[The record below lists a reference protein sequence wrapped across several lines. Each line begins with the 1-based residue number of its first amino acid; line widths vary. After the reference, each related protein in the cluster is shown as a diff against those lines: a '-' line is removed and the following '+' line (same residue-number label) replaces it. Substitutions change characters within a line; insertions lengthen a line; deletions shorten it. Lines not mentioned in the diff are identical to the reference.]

1 MRFPPASCHSAS
13 RKEEKPSRDAEMQ
26 PRLIRTVLATPGSAP
41 NSAPLRPRIRRPSF
55 SFFPRFSNSFA
66 SARCL
71 LFFSLLLF
79 VALPPAFAAVR
90 SNTGTSREAGEVDNA
105 QPAADPEVS
114 RATPAL
120 AQPKVS
126 FRGWKHG
133 LSNRI
138 TPIVQVEDV
147 LVSSGGIRRH
157 GDAVYGEDAR
167 LRLGE
172 PYPGTAALVNLLSRG
187 PFPAGKTPRSSMTR
201 PMVTA
206 PLFVT
211 LPFLLSAFVPAC
223 RPGECRRNHAQRR
236 RVEGEGAEAAE
247 AEDKTEDQ
255 AREAEVARTR
265 EVELE
270 LVQLIVKKDLNDA
283 VNKTTREASSTWQ
296 AGAWWSDLPPSVDPS
311 KTTPQQAAT
320 HVVQLLQGAAHAL
333 GPSNSFVYFFS
344 TSTPRGLLD
353 ACASTFL
360 DRNIGVFLHVPSL
373 SAEDTVSLPHE
384 AFVFPLATLGRSR
397 PTPIPAVV
405 LTYDV
410 TARQTVTVDRPTP
423 SLGDVSPELLGK
435 LATQLQ
441 PRLLR
446 VLKFFGQ
453 EPRAHGPLPVIF
465 VRFRNVEIQQIV
477 DPWHGHP
484 SRYLQ
489 LQREGKAPASNN
501 FARLTPVPPE
511 EASGKGHAFDPEKHL
526 QHAVP
531 IMTYRTTVSAAAQ
544 AHVMNLIS
552 SADFA
557 ELAIL
562 TVKDLRGRGPLFQPA
577 THEYV
582 SALKSDWK
590 VYVTLAK
597 TPNLIEDKQLAETH
611 ELILRANE
619 DFSAERMHCIKKYVL
634 TMSQEDPLFDF
645 TKTFCY
651 NFPEVRYPSS
661 AGGSEFV
668 ANAVTAGLALRELF
682 NFTVWPSRSRQE
694 NEDEAQ
700 ASGLSAASQHVRGVR
715 LPSPHPPMR
724 KEDRPASRAEEARRA
739 VLERPLSGS
748 LLQASQLEGQTS
760 GDADENAES
769 RLAKNQEVV
778 EEGARSVDSEK
789 EGQGLEAGSHG
800 QSEHAEVGGREE
812 THSEE
817 GKGAAKAVR
826 EEENLNKHQHA
837 GTVATFHGTIP
848 EAFAQKMQ
856 ENFGPRWISLL
867 QLLGSVSLTNDYLR
881 VLSWLASEADSDA
894 MTLPARRLL
903 VRRDAEVSLSLSA
916 ALRHH
921 VAVFYE
927 NQVEGNLS
935 HPVVHKHERQYKVA
949 EEGLRRFLRDLVSYS
964 SKK

>member
-1 MRFPPASCHSAS
+1 
-13 RKEEKPSRDAEMQ
+13 MQ
-26 PRLIRTVLATPGSAP
+26 PRPIRVVLATPGSAP
-41 NSAPLRPRIRRPSF
+41 NSPPLRLRNRRPSF
-55 SFFPRFSNSFA
+55 FFLPRFSNSFA

-71 LFFSLLLF
+71 LFVTLLLS
-79 VALPPAFAAVR
+79 VALSPALAAAP
-90 SNTGTSREAGEVDNA
+90 SNTDTAREAGEVDNA
-105 QPAADPEVS
+105 QPSAAPEVS

-147 LVSSGGIRRH
+147 LVSSGGIKRH
-157 GDAVYGEDAR
+157 GVAAHGEDAR

-187 PFPAGKTPRSSMTR
+187 PFPAGKMPRSSMTR

-206 PLFVT
+206 PLLVT
-211 LPFLLSAFVPAC
+211 LPFLLSAFVPPC
-223 RPGECRRNHAQRR
+223 RLGECRRNHAQHR

-247 AEDKTEDQ
+247 AEGGTEEQ
-255 AREAEVARTR
+255 ERKAEVAQTR
-265 EVELE
+265 DVELE
-270 LVQLIVKKDLNDA
+270 FVQLIVKKDLNDA
-283 VNKTTREASSTWQ
+283 VKKTTRDASSTWQ
-296 AGAWWSDLPPSVDPS
+296 AGGWWSDLPPSVDPS

-320 HVVQLLQGAAHAL
+320 HFVQISQGAAHAL
-333 GPSNSFVYFFS
+333 GTSNSFVYFFS

-360 DRNIGVFLHVPSL
+360 DRNLGVFLHVPSM
-373 SAEDTVSLPHE
+373 SPEGTVCLPRE
-384 AFVFPLATLGRSR
+384 ASVFPLATLGRSK
-397 PTPIPAVV
+397 PTPIPGVV

-410 TARQTVTVDRPTP
+410 AVRQTVTVNRPTP
-423 SLGDVSPELLGK
+423 SLGDVSPELLGE
-435 LATQLQ
+435 LAMQLQ
-441 PRLLR
+441 PRLSR
-446 VLKFFGQ
+446 VLKYFRQ
-453 EPRAHGPLPVIF
+453 EPHAHGPLPVIF
-465 VRFRNVEIQQIV
+465 VKLRNVDIHQIV

-501 FARLTPVPPE
+501 FARLTPVSTE
-511 EASGKGHAFDPEKHL
+511 EDSGKAHAFDPEKHL

-531 IMTYRTTVSAAAQ
+531 ILTYRTTVSAAAQ

-557 ELAIL
+557 ELSIL

-577 THEYV
+577 TQEYV
-582 SALKSDWK
+582 ATLARDWK
-590 VYVTLAK
+590 MYVTLAK

-651 NFPEVRYPSS
+651 NYPEVRYPSS

-668 ANAVTAGLALRELF
+668 ANAVTAGLALEEVF
-682 NFTVWPSRSRQE
+682 NFTDWPSQSRQG
-694 NEDEAQ
+694 NEEEAQ
-700 ASGLSAASQHVRGVR
+700 ASGLSAASQRVRAAR
-715 LPSPHPPMR
+715 LPSAHPLIR
-724 KEDRPASRAEEARRA
+724 KEERPSSPADEAPPA
-739 VLERPLSGS
+739 DLERPLSDA
-748 LLQASQLEGQTS
+748 LLQASQLEGETS
-760 GDADENAES
+760 VDAAENAES
-769 RLAKNQEVV
+769 GGAQNQEVV
-778 EEGARSVDSEK
+778 EEGARGVNGDV
-789 EGQGLEAGSHG
+789 EGQGPEAASHG
-800 QSEHAEVGGREE
+800 QSEHAGVGRREE

-817 GKGAAKAVR
+817 GKGAAKAMR
-826 EEENLNKHQHA
+826 EAENSNEHQHV

-848 EAFAQKMQ
+848 EAFARKMQ
-856 ENFGPRWISLL
+856 ENFGPRWISML
-867 QLLGSVSLTNDYLR
+867 QLLGSVTLTNDYHR
-881 VLSWLASEADSDA
+881 VLCWLTSEADSDA
-894 MTLPARRLL
+894 MMLPARRLL
-903 VRRDAEVSLSLSA
+903 VRRDADVSLSLSA

-935 HPVVHKHERQYKVA
+935 HPVVHKHEQQYKVA
-949 EEGLRRFLRDLVSYS
+949 EKALRRFHRALVSYS